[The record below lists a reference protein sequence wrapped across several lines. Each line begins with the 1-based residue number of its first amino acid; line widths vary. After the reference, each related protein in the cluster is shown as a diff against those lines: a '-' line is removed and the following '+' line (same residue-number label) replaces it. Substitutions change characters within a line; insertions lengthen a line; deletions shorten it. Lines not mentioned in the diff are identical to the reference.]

1 MSLVPFWLVEELAL
15 EHRIFVSVS
24 AISSDLAVPR
34 DKPANVRKLKA
45 WHFGHE
51 SGYIL
56 KSQDLPMDKQQE
68 KRSE

>member
-1 MSLVPFWLVEELAL
+1 MSLVPFWLVAELAL

-24 AISSDLAVPR
+24 TISSDLAVPR

-51 SGYIL
+51 SGYIV
-56 KSQDLPMDKQQE
+56 KSQDLPTDKQQE